1 MEIKELI
8 KKETLDKRI
17 EELANQIDKDYNGQE
32 IVLVS
37 VLNGATFFS
46 IELSLKMKS
55 KIKNE
60 FMKISS
66 YEGTESTGKI
76 KKQLDIDKEKII
88 GKNILIVEDII
99 DTGRSMNYLINYFK
113 ERNAKDIKVCTL
125 LSKPSRREMDVNI
138 DYLGFEVQDKFIVG
152 FGLDDENG
160 FFRNLPY
167 IGYK

>member
-1 MEIKELI
+1 
-8 KKETLDKRI
+8 
-17 EELANQIDKDYNGQE
+17 
-32 IVLVS
+32 
-37 VLNGATFFS
+37 
-46 IELSLKMKS
+46 
-55 KIKNE
+55 
-60 FMKISS
+60 
-66 YEGTESTGKI
+66 
-76 KKQLDIDKEKII
+76 
-88 GKNILIVEDII
+88 
-99 DTGRSMNYLINYFK
+99 MNYLINYFK